1 MNVPLTL
8 LSSGAAFHCSR
19 SWEYFGMF
27 FIVLKSAPNLVKTWN
42 SGTTHSVLLLLSKLF
57 FVFYYIERDEKN
69 YFWVKIF
76 LRYIDVSEEPY
87 ASRYPT

>member
-8 LSSGAAFHCSR
+8 LLSGAAFHCSR
-19 SWEYFGMF
+19 SWECFGVF

-57 FVFYYIERDEKN
+57 FVFYYIERSEKI

-76 LRYIDVSEEPY
+76 LRYIGVSEEPY